1 MERTPSRLLLEAV
14 VGAGGGMALSL
25 ALPDWG
31 MGAAGF
37 ALAGA
42 LAAPVALLLT
52 PVHGSLAYRAI
63 RYGLGL
69 ALPVILVTSFVV
81 GAEGLLLE
89 DLLVLG
95 LFLFCIGAVGHGA
108 VAGALDRLEG

>member
-1 MERTPSRLLLEAV
+1 MERTPSRLALEAV

-31 MGAAGF
+31 MGPTGF
-37 ALAGA
+37 AVAGA

-52 PVHGSLAYRAI
+52 PVHGSLVYRAI
-63 RYGLGL
+63 RYGMGL

-95 LFLFCIGAVGHGA
+95 LFLFCIGAVGHGT
-108 VAGALDRLEG
+108 VAGVMDRFQG